1 MEGADSDG
9 GDNDADDDGSDAED
23 DVNPPA
29 AVSGAASSKR
39 AAAAVSGNGGMK
51 AGSVVNVKD
60 GGKAKGK
67 GAADVLVTAEED
79 AVRSC
84 GPW

>member
-1 MEGADSDG
+1 
-9 GDNDADDDGSDAED
+9 
-23 DVNPPA
+23 VTTLTTTTA
-29 AVSGAASSKR
+29 AMRRVTSGRRPQCLVSASSKR
-39 AAAAVSGNGGMK
+39 AAAAVSGNGGTK